1 MGQSFYDSLIKMK
14 FIVVLALA
22 AMAMAEPEA
31 DADAWY
37 GYYGYGLR
45 PYATGYRTYGYG
57 YGYPYRYYGKRSADA
72 EPEAEADPALLYT
85 TSAVHTPLTSAVHTP
100 LTYVHHSPLLRTLVP
115 TVQTA
120 PVVTKTVQTTP
131 VVKTVSTPL
140 VYNTLPLT
148 HHVAGVYSGLPL
160 AHHVYTGLPVHSVN
174 NVPVVK
180 TEEAHTVAKREAEA
194 EADPAL
200 LYTTSAV
207 HTPLTY
213 VNNVVPAVQTVQT
226 APVVKS
232 VSTPLVYNTVP
243 VAHSVVPATY
253 THHVAAPAV
262 LPVATVHKAA
272 DHGVVATY
280 AGLVHSSHVGICLN
294 NQGQQV
300 QC

>member
-1 MGQSFYDSLIKMK
+1 MK

-45 PYATGYRTYGYG
+45 PYNYGYRTYGYG
-57 YGYPYRYYGKRSADA
+57 YPYRYFGKRSADA

-85 TSAVHTPLTSAVHTP
+85 TSAVHTPLT
-100 LTYVHHSPLLRTLVP
+100 YVQHSPLLKTLVP

-131 VVKTVSTPL
+131 VVKTVSPPL

-160 AHHVYTGLPVHSVN
+160 AHNVYTGLPVHSVN

-180 TEEAHTVAKREAEA
+180 TEEVHTVAKREAEAEA

-262 LPVATVHKAA
+262 VPVATVHKAA
-272 DHGVVATY
+272 DHGVAATY

>member
-1 MGQSFYDSLIKMK
+1 M
-14 FIVVLALA
+14 
-22 AMAMAEPEA
+22 
-31 DADAWY
+31 
-37 GYYGYGLR
+37 GYG
-45 PYATGYRTYGYG
+45 
-57 YGYPYRYYGKRSADA
+57 YYGKRSADA
-72 EPEAEADPALLYT
+72 EPKAEADPALLYT
-85 TSAVHTPLTSAVHTP
+85 TSAVHTPLTTAVHTP
-100 LTYVHHSPLLRTLVP
+100 LTYVHHSPLLKTLVP

-120 PVVTKTVQTTP
+120 PVVTK
-131 VVKTVSTPL
+131 
-140 VYNTLPLT
+140 TLPLT

-262 LPVATVHKAA
+262 VPVATVHKAA
-272 DHGVVATY
+272 DHGVAATY